1 MFYSSIGYWFNHSN
15 PSWWIVQIMK
25 LLSVWFMVPLFLH
38 ISYVMSFSRT
48 SSPCFHCSGHEVA
61 RLYKVKA
68 KRFSLCFFLCWTP
81 RHEGVLGEW
90 SYSSTHFWPPHYME
104 VSGKLHAPGR
114 FTSRGKSPWHPLDR
128 RRGGPQSRSGHS
140 AGEKKNPQP
149 LPGLEP
155 PIIQP
160 IAQRYTTDLRQH
172 T

>member
-1 MFYSSIGYWFNHSN
+1 M
-15 PSWWIVQIMK
+15 WIVQIMK

-104 VSGKLHAPGR
+104 VSGQLHTPAALLPEKRVPCIHWIGGWVGTR
-114 FTSRGKSPWHPLDR
+114 TGLDR
-128 RRGGPQSRSGHS
+128 W
-140 AGEKKNPQP
+140 GEKFPAPAGIRTPAQP
-149 LPGLEP
+149 ALYYWAIPAPSSTWKTRKEMAG
-155 PIIQP
+155 
-160 IAQRYTTDLRQH
+160 
-172 T
+172 